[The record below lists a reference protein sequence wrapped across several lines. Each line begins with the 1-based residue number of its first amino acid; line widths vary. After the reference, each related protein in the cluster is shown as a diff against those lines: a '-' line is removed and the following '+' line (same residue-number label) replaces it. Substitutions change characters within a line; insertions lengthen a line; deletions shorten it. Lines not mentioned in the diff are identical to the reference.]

1 MSEPNELPRTCE
13 ACTEVRK
20 DVDGIHARLEAAEHS
35 ISRIREGFPKNDL
48 GLPDYDGHRTD
59 HKVRMAEA
67 KVVEGYKRDATKR
80 IIDILIGGVAVI
92 FGLGFIEWIK
102 GHLK

>member
-1 MSEPNELPRTCE
+1 MQEQLTKCE
-13 ACTEVRK
+13 ACAALESDILGLNERLQV
-20 DVDGIHARLEAAEHS
+20 VEHSHARMKEA
-35 ISRIREGFPKNDL
+35 FVKNDL
-48 GLPDYDGHRTD
+48 GLPDYDGHRND
-59 HKVRMAEA
+59 HKVRIEES
-67 KVVEGYKRDATKR
+67 KVVASYKRDATKR

>member
-1 MSEPNELPRTCE
+1 MLGINERLQVVE
-13 ACTEVRK
+13 HS
-20 DVDGIHARLEAAEHS
+20 HARMKEA
-35 ISRIREGFPKNDL
+35 FVKNDL

-67 KVVEGYKRDATKR
+67 QVVEGYKRDATKR
-80 IIDILIGGVAVI
+80 FIDILIGGVAVI
-92 FGLGFIEWIK
+92 FGLGFIEWIR